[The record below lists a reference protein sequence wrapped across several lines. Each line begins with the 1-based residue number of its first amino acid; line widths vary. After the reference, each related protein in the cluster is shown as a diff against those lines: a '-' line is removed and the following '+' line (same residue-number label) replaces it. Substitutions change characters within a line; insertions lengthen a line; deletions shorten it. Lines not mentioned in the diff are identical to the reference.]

1 MRFVI
6 LATFTALMALTIGC
20 GDDDNATSTPTAA
33 QLTTATATTVSTV
46 TRAPATTSAPHATA
60 MGSICGTNPDPATS
74 SEAVITAPIANA
86 QVSSP
91 LMVSGTI
98 AAFEAVFQISIKDAA
113 GNDIVTQSG
122 MASEGQ
128 TLAPFGESV
137 PFTVTAATPACV
149 WVFQISAMDGVSPV
163 NVTQIPVTLVP

>member
-1 MRFVI
+1 MRYVI
-6 LATFTALMALTIGC
+6 LATLALVAAFAVAC
-20 GDDDNATSTPTAA
+20 GDDDDATTSPTSTHTA
-33 QLTTATATTVSTV
+33 S
-46 TRAPATTSAPHATA
+46 ATTSAATTTAPPAPTSKPQATA

-74 SEAVITAPIANA
+74 SDAVITAPVANA

-98 AAFEAVFQISIKDAA
+98 AAFEAVFQISIKDVA
-113 GNDIVTQSG
+113 GNDIATQSG

>member
-1 MRFVI
+1 MRYLIPAALALVI
-6 LATFTALMALTIGC
+6 ALAVAC
-20 GDDDNATSTPTAA
+20 GDDDNATNSPTSTHTAS
-33 QLTTATATTVSTV
+33 ATTSASAT
-46 TRAPATTSAPHATA
+46 TTHSPATTSSPLPTA
-60 MGSICGTNPDPATS
+60 MGSICGANPDPATS
-74 SEAVITAPIANA
+74 SEAVITAPLANA
-86 QVSSP
+86 QLSSP
-91 LMVSGTI
+91 LVVSGTI

-137 PFTVTAATPACV
+137 PFTVTAQTPACV